1 MREFLQNFS
10 HLEWANIQY
19 LGLLLI
25 LPVLCWLDV
34 KKKPQSII
42 LSTTKGFAKAPWQ
55 LRVFLHK
62 ILPYIRTLAL
72 AFLILALAR
81 PRFGEKSLEVIS
93 YGVDIVLA
101 IDTSGSMKAE
111 DFQIQGQRVDR
122 LVALKSVASDFIAR
136 RSHDRIGMVVFG
148 SMAFTQCPLTLD
160 HELLRKF
167 LSDLEIGMAGEQT
180 AIGASIG
187 TAVHRLK
194 DLKSESKILIL
205 LTDGANTAGEMDP
218 HQAAE
223 IAKSYGIKI
232 YPIGIGSKGSAPM
245 LIQTPMGPMYRQ
257 VQSDLDEDLLMALAE
272 KTSGRY
278 FRAQNTEELAQIYE
292 VIDKMERS
300 EAKIKEHTEYQ
311 EYFPIFLWLC
321 LYLYALDL
329 FFMRVVLRRQPL

>member
-10 HLEWANIQY
+10 ILEWAHFEY
-19 LGLLLI
+19 LGFLFL
-25 LPVLCWLDV
+25 LPVLCFMDV
-34 KKKPQSII
+34 KKRPQSII
-42 LSTTKGFAKAPWQ
+42 LSSTRGFAKLPWQ
-55 LRVFLHK
+55 PRVFLYR
-62 ILPYIRTLAL
+62 ILPYIRILAL
-72 AFLILALAR
+72 ASLILALAR
-81 PRFGEKSLEVIS
+81 PRIGEKSLEVIS

-111 DFQIQGQRVDR
+111 DFHIRNERVDR
-122 LVALKSVASDFIAR
+122 LVALKAVASDFIGR

-160 HELLRKF
+160 HVLLNKF
-167 LSDLEIGMAGEQT
+167 LNDLEIGMAGEQT
-180 AIGASIG
+180 AIGSAIG

-232 YPIGIGSKGSAPM
+232 YPVGIGSQGSAPM

-292 VIDKMERS
+292 VIDRLERS
-300 EAKIKEHTEYQ
+300 EAKVKEHTEYQ
-311 EYFPIFLWLC
+311 EFFPVFLWLC
-321 LYLYALDL
+321 LYLYCLDL
-329 FFMRVVLRRQPL
+329 FLTRVVLQRQLL